1 MGASSC
7 AWPICVVAFRAPG
20 FRARHLVCQCFH
32 QERKHLSLIRVVE
45 HVHLI
50 RRFLVLL
57 S

>member
-1 MGASSC
+1 MDASSC
-7 AWPICVVAFRAPG
+7 AWSICVVAFRAPG

-32 QERKHLSLIRVVE
+32 QERKHLSLIRAVE